1 MVNKLQSASKL
12 TSDILLVMVLLSPL
26 KPLADPDPVK
36 KRKKTL
42 NLSGKHKGNCTA
54 MHRRTWLILGD
65 DRIHT
70 ERSFRALYIEKGASC
85 PI

>member
-36 KRKKTL
+36 KKKENTQL
-42 NLSGKHKGNCTA
+42 KWQT
-54 MHRRTWLILGD
+54 
-65 DRIHT
+65 
-70 ERSFRALYIEKGASC
+70 
-85 PI
+85 